1 MLPRPNAEPV
11 RGHETAH
18 GDRRRLA
25 FALALAIATLCLEVI
40 GAALTGSLALLADAG
55 HVLADAF
62 ALTLALFAASVA
74 ARPHTLNWTF
84 GYHRAEVLAAAV
96 NALALLGVGAFI
108 VWQAIQRLIEP
119 SEVHAGGLF
128 AVALVGLGANLL
140 QFRVLRHS
148 HSMNVRAARLHVL
161 FDLAGSVAA
170 VSAGVLV
177 AVTGQPRVDA
187 VLSLVIVALVAY
199 GALRLLREAGM
210 TLMAR
215 VPNDI
220 DLREVDAAL
229 RAVPGV
235 LAVHDLHC
243 WAITTDLIALT
254 CHLQLRPSANASEV
268 THAATDMLR
277 ERFGIGH
284 ITIQAEPIPLLDPSQ
299 PPPEAPAPR

>member
-1 MLPRPNAEPV
+1 V
-11 RGHETAH
+11 HGHEAAH
-18 GDRRRLA
+18 ADRRRLG
-25 FALALAIATLCLEVI
+25 FALALAFATLTLEVL

-74 ARPHTLNWTF
+74 ARPHTLRWTF

-108 VWQAIQRLIEP
+108 VWQAVERLREP
-119 SEVHAGGLF
+119 SEVHAGGLL
-128 AVALVGLGANLL
+128 AVALVGLAANAV
-140 QFRVLRHS
+140 QLRILGHS
-148 HSMNVRAARLHVL
+148 HSVNVRAARLHVL
-161 FDLAGSVAA
+161 SDLAGSFAA

-177 AVTGQPRVDA
+177 ALTGQPRIDA
-187 VLSLVIVALVAY
+187 VLSLVIVALVAF

-220 DLREVDAAL
+220 DLTEVDATL
-229 RAVPGV
+229 RAIPGV

-243 WAITTDLIALT
+243 WAITSDLVALT
-254 CHLQLRPSANASEV
+254 CHLQLRPTADPSEV
-268 THAATDMLR
+268 THTATDMLR

-299 PPPEAPAPR
+299 PPPEATAPR